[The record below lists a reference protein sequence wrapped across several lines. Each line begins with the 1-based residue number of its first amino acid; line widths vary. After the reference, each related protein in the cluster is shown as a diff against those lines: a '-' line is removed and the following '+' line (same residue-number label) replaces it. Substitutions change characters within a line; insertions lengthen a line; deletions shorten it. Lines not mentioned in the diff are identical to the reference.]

1 MASDREGCD
10 NVVLCR
16 GYGDVQQWVVGSG
29 HCCSYLWVGLASGA
43 IEVLEAMVCTGL
55 GVSGPLRFCVCGG
68 SS

>member
-1 MASDREGCD
+1 MQPSCGLANDHEGCE

-43 IEVLEAMVCTGL
+43 IECWKQGCAQDW
-55 GVSGPLRFCVCGG
+55 VSLDH
-68 SS
+68 